1 MSVLSKLIVDC
12 PRRGREEFLINTEVG
27 IHVQE
32 STINNILKY
41 FSDQAIIDIEEIC

>member
-1 MSVLSKLIVDC
+1 MSKLGKLIVNC
-12 PRRGREEFLINTEVG
+12 PVYGREEYLINTEVA

-32 STINNILKY
+32 SAINNILKY